1 MARDFLL
8 EIGVEELPASACA
21 AVLRLLPERAA
32 GLFAAADIDLAPQ
45 SLRVMVSP
53 RRIAVLVEAMPDM
66 QTHREN
72 AQRGPAV
79 EAAFDAQGVATPAA
93 AGFARAR
100 GVAVEDLQVR
110 EENGRSFVFAVSRSG
125 GRPTSD
131 LLPEICTK
139 IVRDMYFP
147 KNMRWGSKE
156 LRFSRPMRGLVALF
170 GDDVVPF
177 EVAGV
182 VSGRAGRGHR
192 WLGGDVELTSPAGY
206 VETMRSVKVMV
217 DHEEREAFLRA
228 ELDRLSGERGLTW
241 IDPMDKLHEVL
252 YLVEWPTVLWGAF
265 GERHLR
271 LPEDVLVTAMQS
283 HQRYFPL
290 LDADGALDC
299 TFLYVSNGDP
309 AFADQITAGNERVL
323 RGRIE
328 DAEFSFDKDL
338 VMGLEQM
345 ALGLARVVFHVKI
358 GTMADKT
365 TRVVALTGYLAGVTG
380 VAADAAAHALEAARL
395 AKADQVSVMVRE
407 FADLEGA
414 MGETYARIEGFPAD
428 VAQAIREQ
436 YLPDAAGGDPPR
448 SVAGALLA
456 TAEKVDNVV
465 AAFACGEPP
474 SGSKDPYG
482 LRRAAMGMVT
492 ISFTHGFEYDVR
504 ALVSAAYAG
513 FERFPGLVGAERV
526 IAEATEFIK
535 DRLAK
540 FLADNGIARDA
551 VEAALPTSDVFA
563 EVRKRAAALDAF
575 RGAEAWDDL
584 VVTATRPSNLAKKLP
599 EDAAGVPVDPAL
611 FREDAEG
618 ALHEAWLAVD
628 ARTAELSSA
637 GEHHEVLVAL
647 ASLRPVVDGF
657 FQDVLVMADD
667 EAVRL
672 NRLRLL
678 ASVAVTVRRAAH
690 LELLQG

>member
-8 EIGVEELPASACA
+8 EIGVEELPSSACS

-32 GLFAAADIDLAPQ
+32 GLFAAADIDLAPE

-53 RRIAVLVEAMPDM
+53 RRIAVLVEAMPEM
-66 QTHREN
+66 QSPREN

-79 EAAFDAQGVATPAA
+79 EAAFDAQGVPTPAA

-100 GVAVEDLQVR
+100 GVAVEELQVR

-125 GRPTSD
+125 GQPASD
-131 LLPEICTK
+131 LLPEICSK
-139 IVRDMYFP
+139 IVREMYFP
-147 KNMRWGSKE
+147 KNMRWGSKD
-156 LRFSRPMRGLVALF
+156 LRFSRPMRWLVALF
-170 GDDVVPF
+170 GDDVVPV

-182 VSGRAGRGHR
+182 VSGRATRGHR
-192 WLGGDVELTSPAGY
+192 WLGTDAQVASPADY
-206 VETMRSVKVMV
+206 VETMRSLKVMV
-217 DHEEREAFLRA
+217 DHVEREAFLRT
-228 ELDRLSGERGLTW
+228 ELDRLAGERALSW
-241 IDPMDKLHEVL
+241 ADPMDKLHEVL
-252 YLVEWPTVLWGAF
+252 YLVEWPSVLWGSF
-265 GERHLR
+265 GEQHLR
-271 LPEDVLVTAMQS
+271 LPEEVLVTAMQS

-309 AFADQITAGNERVL
+309 AYAEQITAGNERVL

-338 VMGLEQM
+338 AVGLEQM
-345 ALGLARVVFHVKI
+345 AAGLDRVVFHVKI

-365 TRVVALTGYLAGVTG
+365 ARLVALTRHVAEATGVTG
-380 VAADAAAHALEAARL
+380 DAAAHALEAARL

-407 FADLEGA
+407 FADLEGS
-414 MGETYARIEGFPAD
+414 MGETYARIEEFPAD

-436 YLPDAAGGDPPR
+436 YLPDAAGADPPR
-448 SVAGALLA
+448 TIAGALLA

-482 LRRAAMGMVT
+482 LRRAAMGIVT
-492 ISFTHGFEYDVR
+492 ISFMHGFEYDVR
-504 ALVSAAYAG
+504 ALVSAAYAQL
-513 FERFPGLVGAERV
+513 ERFPGLVSAEQV
-526 IAEATEFIK
+526 ITEATDFIK
-535 DRLAK
+535 ERLAK
-540 FLADNGIARDA
+540 FLADNDIARDA
-551 VEAALPTSDVFA
+551 VDAVLPTSDVIA
-563 EVRKRAAALDAF
+563 VVRKRAAALDAF
-575 RGAEAWDDL
+575 RGTERWDDL

-599 EDAAGVPVDPAL
+599 GDAAGEPVDPSL
-611 FREDAEG
+611 FQEDAEG
-618 ALHEAWLAVD
+618 TLHEAWLAVD
-628 ARTAELSSA
+628 ARTSELSAA
-637 GEHHEVLVAL
+637 GEHHDVLAAL
-647 ASLRPVVDGF
+647 ASLRPAVDGF

-678 ASVAVTVRRAAH
+678 ASVDRTVRRAAH
-690 LELLQG
+690 LEVLQG

>member
-8 EIGVEELPASACA
+8 EIGVEELPSSACA

-32 GLFAAADIDLAPQ
+32 GLFAAADIDLAPG

-53 RRIAVLVEAMPDM
+53 RRIAVLVEAMPEM
-66 QTHREN
+66 QSPREN
-72 AQRGPAV
+72 AQRGPSV

-100 GVAVEDLQVR
+100 GVAVEGLQVR

-125 GRPTSD
+125 GLPTSE
-131 LLPEICTK
+131 LLPEICSK
-139 IVRDMYFP
+139 LVREMYFP
-147 KNMRWGSKE
+147 KNMRWGSKD
-156 LRFSRPMRGLVALF
+156 LRFSRPMRWLVALF

-182 VSGRAGRGHR
+182 GSGRATRGHR
-192 WLGGDVELTSPAGY
+192 WLGTDVQVASPAFY

-217 DHEEREAFLRA
+217 DHVEREAFLRA
-228 ELDRLSGERGLTW
+228 ELDRLAGERGLAW
-241 IDPMDKLHEVL
+241 ADPMDKLHEVL
-252 YLVEWPTVLWGAF
+252 YLVEWPSVLWGSF
-265 GERHLR
+265 DEQHLR

-309 AFADQITAGNERVL
+309 AYAEQITVGNERVL

-338 VMGLEQM
+338 AMGLEHM
-345 ALGLARVVFHVKI
+345 VTGLDRVVFHVKI

-365 TRVVALTGYLAGVTG
+365 SRLVALTRHMADATGVTG
-380 VAADAAAHALEAARL
+380 DAAAHALEAARL

-414 MGETYARIEGFPAD
+414 MGETYARIEEFPAD

-448 SVAGALLA
+448 TVAGALLA

-482 LRRAAMGMVT
+482 LRRAAMGIVT
-492 ISFTHGFEYDVR
+492 ISFIHGFEYDVR
-504 ALVSAAYAG
+504 ALVGAAYAQL
-513 FERFPGLVGAERV
+513 ERFPGLVGAEQV
-526 IAEATEFIK
+526 VAEATEFIK
-535 DRLAK
+535 ERLAK
-540 FLADNGIARDA
+540 FLADNGIARDT
-551 VEAALPTSDVFA
+551 VEAAIPTSDVIA
-563 EVRKRAAALDAF
+563 VVRKRAAALDAF
-575 RGAEAWDDL
+575 RGTEGWDDL

-599 EDAAGVPVDPAL
+599 EDAAGEPVDPSL
-611 FREDAEG
+611 FQEDAE
-618 ALHEAWLAVD
+618 ATLHEAWLAVD

-637 GEHHEVLVAL
+637 GEHYDVLVAL
-647 ASLRPVVDGF
+647 ASLRPAVDGF

-678 ASVAVTVRRAAH
+678 ASVARTVRRAVH